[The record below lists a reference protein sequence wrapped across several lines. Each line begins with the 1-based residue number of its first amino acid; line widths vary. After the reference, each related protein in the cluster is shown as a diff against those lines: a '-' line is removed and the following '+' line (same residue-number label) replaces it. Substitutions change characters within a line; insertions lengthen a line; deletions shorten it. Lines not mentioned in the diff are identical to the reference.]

1 MRASPGASGLLG
13 VFEMHGLRSYLDELE
28 TRGHIIRITK
38 PVDVGHELAAIQW
51 QVEREMYKGV
61 IFENVRGYDAKVVVD
76 LDGTPLH
83 FIDLANLIANKQA
96 TGRPQDLADVDNLQP

>member
-1 MRASPGASGLLG
+1 MRASPGAFGLLG

-28 TRGHIIRITK
+28 SRGHIIRITK

-61 IFENVRGYDAKVVVD
+61 IFENVRGYDAKVVGN
-76 LDGTPLH
+76 LYLLPLRMGITPT
-83 FIDLANLIANKQA
+83 I
-96 TGRPQDLADVDNLQP
+96 PMM